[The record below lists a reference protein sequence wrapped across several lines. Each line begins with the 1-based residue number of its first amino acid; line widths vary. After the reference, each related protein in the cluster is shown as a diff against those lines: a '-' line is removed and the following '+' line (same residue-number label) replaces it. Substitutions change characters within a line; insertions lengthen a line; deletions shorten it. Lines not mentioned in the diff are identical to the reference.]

1 MVIKVLK
8 KMEIL
13 RGFVQIPA
21 ESKFEL
27 IGDTTLPCVTMLN
40 GNQARLDKY
49 GRLWAPSIKNK
60 FLVGTRVEIS
70 RTENG
75 YQVVP
80 LINEQE
86 RIISEMKQKEEAKL
100 TSPDLGKD
108 TVEIPSK
115 LINQIIEA
123 DAIQLMKEI
132 PDNRIDMTFAD
143 PPFNL
148 NKSYEYYEDDKE
160 VNEYLAWCKEWL
172 RHMVRITKPTGS
184 IFVHN
189 VPKWLTYF
197 ASYLNNLAYF
207 KHWIAWDA
215 MGAPLGKTLLPN
227 HYGILWYVK
236 SKDFKFYD
244 IRTPHERCREC
255 DSLLADY
262 GGKKNLIHPFGTLSS
277 DVWTDIHRIR
287 HNKRRDEHP
296 CQLPVH
302 LLERL
307 ILMTSDEN
315 DLVLDPFVGT
325 GTTAV
330 AAKKLGRRFIGIDV
344 DPKYVEISRANL
356 EKATPALLNGCYV
369 SIFLGKIV
377 TIRDKDYE
385 KVENLLQAKKLQ
397 INKEKAKQLTL
408 PYLAQG

>member
-1 MVIKVLK
+1 MISKVLK
-8 KMEIL
+8 KMEVL
-13 RGFVQIPA
+13 RGFIQIP
-21 ESKFEL
+21 EENKFEL
-27 IGDTTLPCVTMLN
+27 IGDTPLPCDTTLN
-40 GNQARLDKY
+40 GNPARLDKY
-49 GRLWAPSIKNK
+49 GRLWSSSMKNK
-60 FLVGTRVEIS
+60 FSVGMRVEVS

-80 LINEQE
+80 AMGEQE
-86 RIISEMKQKEEAKL
+86 RIISEKKQKEGVKW
-100 TSPDLGKD
+100 TSLDLRKD
-108 TVEIPSK
+108 TIETQSK
-115 LINQIIEA
+115 LIDQIIEG
-123 DAIQLMKEI
+123 DAIQTMKEI
-132 PDNRIDMTFAD
+132 PDNSIDMTFAD

-148 NKSYEYYEDDKE
+148 KKSYEYYEDDKE

-172 RHMVRITKPTGS
+172 RQMVRITKPTGS

-189 VPKWLTYF
+189 IPKWLAYF
-197 ASYLNNLAYF
+197 ASYLNEIAYF

-236 SKDFKFYD
+236 SRDFKFYD
-244 IRTPHERCREC
+244 TRAPHERCREC
-255 DSLLADY
+255 GSLLADY
-262 GGKKNLIHPFGTLSS
+262 GGKKNLIHPFGTLVS

-287 HNKRRDEHP
+287 HNLRRDEHP

-307 ILMTSDEN
+307 ILIATDEN
-315 DLVLDPFVGT
+315 DIVFDPFVGT

-330 AAKKLGRRFIGIDV
+330 AAKKLGRRYIGIDI
-344 DPKYVEISRANL
+344 DPKYVEISKANL
-356 EKATPALLNGCYV
+356 EKATPTRLNGCYL

-385 KVENLLQAKKLQ
+385 KVETLLQAKKLQ